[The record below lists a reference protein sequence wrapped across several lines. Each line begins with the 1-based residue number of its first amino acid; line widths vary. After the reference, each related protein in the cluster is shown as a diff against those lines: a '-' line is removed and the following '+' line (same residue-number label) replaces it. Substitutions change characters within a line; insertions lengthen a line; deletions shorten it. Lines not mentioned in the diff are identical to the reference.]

1 MGLTIGV
8 DIGGTKIAA
17 GVVDE
22 EGSILETCQVPTPHA
37 TDALTEAIAEAVR
50 TVGAGHHVEA
60 VGIGAAGYV
69 DEKRATVLFAPNID
83 WRHEPLKDKV
93 EQRVGLP
100 VVVENDA
107 NAAAWGE
114 YKFGAGQGHSDVIC
128 ITLGTDLGGGI
139 IIGNKLR
146 RGRFGV
152 AAEFGHIRV
161 VPDGLLCGCGN
172 QGCWEQYAS
181 GRALLRYARQRAF
194 ATPENAQILLSL
206 GDGTSEGIQG
216 RHVSEAARQGDP
228 VAIDSFRELARWAA
242 PGSPTSPRSST
253 RPRSSSAAASRT
265 RANWSWSRSASPS
278 AAGWSATSGGRTP
291 RCSPPSSAARPV
303 WSARPTWRAR
313 ADPPR
318 ARGARSSVRHRPSRP
333 VGERRAVLYLG
344 PRDPPGE
351 RTCRRDL
358 APRLRHRTR
367 PRRRGIRTRRCG
379 RDPGAQLQ
387 HPFAA
392 RRPGG
397 TGPGDPGLRAR
408 SRADP
413 GGTAVLPLAQGRRE
427 AGPCGRSGVRQ
438 RRRDDR
444 GPDDPVHPARPCG
457 AYGGGAAAPH
467 ARAAPAWFRARRG
480 PDRRG
485 PARRAELPPQP
496 RRPGAL
502 RAGRAAA
509 GAAGRP
515 GRAVRR
521 RRG

>member
-22 EGSILETCQVPTPHA
+22 EGSILETCKVPTPHA
-37 TDALTEAIAEAVR
+37 TEALTEAIADAVR
-50 TVGAGHHVEA
+50 TVGAGHRVEA

-128 ITLGTDLGGGI
+128 ITLGTGLGGGI

-194 ATPENAQILLSL
+194 ATPENARILLSL
-206 GDGTSEGIQG
+206 GDGTSEGIEG

-228 VAIDSFRELARWAA
+228 VAIDSFRELARWA
-242 PGSPTSPRSST
+242 G
-253 RPRSSSAAASRT
+253 
-265 RANWSWSRSASPS
+265 
-278 AAGWSATSGGRTP
+278 AGLA
-291 RCSPPSSAARPV
+291 
-303 WSARPTWRAR
+303 
-313 ADPPR
+313 
-318 ARGARSSVRHRPSRP
+318 
-333 VGERRAVLYLG
+333 
-344 PRDPPGE
+344 
-351 RTCRRDL
+351 DL
-358 APRLRHRTR
+358 ASLFDPAAFIVGGGVSDEGELVLEPIRKSFRRWLVGNQWR
-367 PRRRGIRTRRCG
+367 PHAQVLA
-379 RDPGAQLQ
+379 AQL
-387 HPFAA
+387 
-392 RRPGG
+392 GG
-397 TGPGDPGLRAR
+397 KAGL
-408 SRADP
+408 
-413 GGTAVLPLAQGRRE
+413 V
-427 AGPCGRSGVRQ
+427 
-438 RRRDDR
+438 
-444 GPDDPVHPARPCG
+444 
-457 AYGGGAAAPH
+457 GAADL
-467 ARAAPAWFRARRG
+467 ARQG
-480 PDRRG
+480 
-485 PARRAELPPQP
+485 
-496 RRPGAL
+496 
-502 RAGRAAA
+502 
-509 GAAGRP
+509 
-515 GRAVRR
+515 
-521 RRG
+521 